1 MHPIISANYSISSLL
16 KTYPQTQILGL
27 SKDLDSDQSPLGF

>member
-1 MHPIISANYSISSLL
+1 MHPIISANYSISSL